1 MNTSNDHNLRCIEVF
16 VVHQVQG
23 QVDLCRNYNSAF
35 VLGSKN
41 LRVSTVEDH
50 SLSYMYKWAMML
62 FNKSQGREYSPTAQ
76 ALSYLDEETACQ
88 LKRKFDIAC
97 FICKEHMP
105 FTKMKPL
112 CGLQER
118 AGVDMVT

>member
-1 MNTSNDHNLRCIEVF
+1 MKKLAVTVHTVERWKIDSYKAMNTSNDHNLRCIEVF

-62 FNKSQGREYSPTAQ
+62 FNKSQGREIRVFSYCTGTE
-76 ALSYLDEETACQ
+76 LS
-88 LKRKFDIAC
+88 R
-97 FICKEHMP
+97 
-105 FTKMKPL
+105 
-112 CGLQER
+112 
-118 AGVDMVT
+118 